1 MKLIIYI
8 FISSFLFLFVSCN
21 SKQTTEQNS
30 EEKILTIKHNE
41 YKGECI
47 GYCDTDLIFDTT
59 NVLYIKRGWDS
70 NSKQLPEIDT
80 SFQISDSL
88 WNNLISI
95 INIDKIMSLD
105 SLYRTDDSGSWVSE
119 GTITFEII
127 TTRKQKKIT
136 FVNRKYLQPLDS
148 LNKKLIEFRREL

>member
-1 MKLIIYI
+1 M
-8 FISSFLFLFVSCN
+8 
-21 SKQTTEQNS
+21 
-30 EEKILTIKHNE
+30 
-41 YKGECI
+41 
-47 GYCDTDLIFDTT
+47 
-59 NVLYIKRGWDS
+59 
-70 NSKQLPEIDT
+70 PEIDT